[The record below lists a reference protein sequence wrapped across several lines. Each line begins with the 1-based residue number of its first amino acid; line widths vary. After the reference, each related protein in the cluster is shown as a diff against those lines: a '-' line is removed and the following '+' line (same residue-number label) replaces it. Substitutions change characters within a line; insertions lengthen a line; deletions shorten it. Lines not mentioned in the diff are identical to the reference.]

1 MNSKFCTGGNFA
13 GACGKKKKRVCCVA
27 ETESSP
33 ETPQLLSLDQFKKLS
48 SACGKDQIEAS
59 YPFFNGAAQA
69 ANVVDPCDLALFIS
83 QTSEPDTLGCFDDS
97 SSKNDKDEF
106 ANRSPI
112 KIHGKGMYKKV
123 GKSLGIDLVK
133 EPETASMPAIGWD
146 IAAHVWKKY
155 VLWKNTNFAELTKGL
170 HGTGEVSSRMKQ
182 WQKAKEVLKCK

>member
-1 MNSKFCTGGNFA
+1 M
-13 GACGKKKKRVCCVA
+13 GACGKNKKKRACCVS

-33 ETPQLLSLDQFKKLS
+33 ETPQLLTLEQFKQLS
-48 SACGKDQIEAS
+48 SACGKGQAEAA

-69 ANVVDPCDLALFIS
+69 ANVAGDPCDLALFIS
-83 QTSEPDTLGCFDDS
+83 QTSEPDKLGCFEDTGSNDD
-97 SSKNDKDEF
+97 KGEF
-106 ANRSPI
+106 SDRSPI

-123 GKSLGIDLVK
+123 GKALGIELLK
-133 EPETASMPAIGWD
+133 EPEMASMPATGWD

-182 WQKAKEVLKCK
+182 WQKAKGVLKCKK